1 MSNKLEKLTMTKSSV
16 VNSNAPYEDRN
27 KLPEQRLWQAVL
39 AQSIHDSLYGDYRSL
54 QTAGER
60 YDSEK
65 WVNLKNTDFK
75 YTCELAG
82 YSPEY
87 IYRKIQNVLKT
98 KGDK

>member
-1 MSNKLEKLTMTKSSV
+1 MTKISIMN
-16 VNSNAPYEDRN
+16 VNPYYLDRN

-39 AQSIHDSLYGDYRSL
+39 AQSVNDTVYGDYRSL

-75 YTCELAG
+75 FTCELAG

-98 KGDK
+98 KGEK

>member
-39 AQSIHDSLYGDYRSL
+39 AQSVYDFIYGDYRSL
-54 QTAGER
+54 QTQTDKYEAK
-60 YDSEK
+60 K

-87 IYRKIQNVLKT
+87 IYRKVQSVLET

>member
-1 MSNKLEKLTMTKSSV
+1 MTKSSV

-39 AQSIHDSLYGDYRSL
+39 AQSVYDFIYGDYRSL
-54 QTAGER
+54 QTQTDKYEAK
-60 YDSEK
+60 K

-87 IYRKIQNVLKT
+87 IYRKVQNVLET

>member
-1 MSNKLEKLTMTKSSV
+1 MTKSSV
-16 VNSNAPYEDRN
+16 INSNAPYEDRN

-65 WVNLKNTDFK
+65 
-75 YTCELAG
+75 
-82 YSPEY
+82 
-87 IYRKIQNVLKT
+87 
-98 KGDK
+98 